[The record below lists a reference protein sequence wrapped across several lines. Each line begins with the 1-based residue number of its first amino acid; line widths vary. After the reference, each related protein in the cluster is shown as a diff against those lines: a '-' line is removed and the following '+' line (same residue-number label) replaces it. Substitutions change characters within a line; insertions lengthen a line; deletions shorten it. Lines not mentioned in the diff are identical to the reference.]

1 MQNYRAFLW
10 YDRQNRVWVKCSVPT
25 FCLKENVQSWNYP
38 IKVENRWLQ
47 QLGHMTGI
55 YFIDQYILFAH
66 IIKIENL
73 SDHFTSLVVQV
84 SLWKFQAHSMAKS
97 CKNYGLCL
105 KPLLFRGAE
114 VDVGAHFTFK
124 LFLQD
129 GSLGKSFSYISQSV
143 LEFKKK
149 LFTGSVHK

>member
-1 MQNYRAFLW
+1 
-10 YDRQNRVWVKCSVPT
+10 
-25 FCLKENVQSWNYP
+25 
-38 IKVENRWLQ
+38 
-47 QLGHMTGI
+47 MTGM

-84 SLWKFQAHSMAKS
+84 SLWKFQAHSMVKS
-97 CKNYGLCL
+97 CKNYGVCL
-105 KPLLFRGAE
+105 KPLLFTWAE

-129 GSLGKSFSYISQSV
+129 GALGQSFSYISKGV

-149 LFTGSVHK
+149 LLTGNVHKQNIPSQPAPSIACMPE